1 MARGFC
7 HRHGNERP
15 CSCSMGNIYR
25 YVEPVTLYLL
35 KLKGRAY
42 GYELGNYL
50 REHALTDSEVD
61 RAALYRTLRQLET
74 NGFVTSEWD
83 IGGGGPA
90 RRLYALTQ
98 AGVDHLA
105 EWLVVLRQMAGAM
118 HRFVDDADKLIEGD
132 TKDLQTTA
140 SVENE

>member
-1 MARGFC
+1 
-7 HRHGNERP
+7 
-15 CSCSMGNIYR
+15 MGNIYR

-50 REHALTDSEVD
+50 QEHALTDSEVD

-83 IGGGGPA
+83 VGGGGPA
-90 RRLYALTQ
+90 RRLYALTP
-98 AGVDHLA
+98 AGMDHLS
-105 EWLVVLRQMAGAM
+105 EWLVVLRQMAAAM
-118 HRFVDDADKLIEGD
+118 NRFVDEADKLILSD
-132 TKDLQTTA
+132 KKDLKMANT
-140 SVENE
+140 VENE

>member
-1 MARGFC
+1 MPRGFC
-7 HRHGNERP
+7 NRHGHERP

-35 KLKGRAY
+35 KLKRRAY

-50 REHALTDSEVD
+50 RDHALTDSEVD
-61 RAALYRTLRQLET
+61 RAALYRTLRQLEM

-83 IGGGGPA
+83 VGGGGPA
-90 RRLYALTQ
+90 RRLYALTTS
-98 AGVDHLA
+98 GEEHLS

-118 HRFVDDADKLIEGD
+118 NRFVNEA
-132 TKDLQTTA
+132 
-140 SVENE
+140 ENMNNIKPE